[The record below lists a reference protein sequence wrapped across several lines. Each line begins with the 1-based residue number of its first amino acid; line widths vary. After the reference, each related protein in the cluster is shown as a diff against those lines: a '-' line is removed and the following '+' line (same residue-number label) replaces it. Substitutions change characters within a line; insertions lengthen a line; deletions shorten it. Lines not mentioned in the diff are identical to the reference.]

1 VVGTDR
7 ALMAHLLR
15 RSGFGA
21 TFQEL
26 DRYCDM
32 GYEATVE
39 EILHPEQ
46 QPGIEED
53 VLERYFVDWKESRN
67 IEAALTEFVYRM
79 NAYAGPRPLQEK
91 IALFWHGVFATGL
104 AKVLHE
110 KTILI
115 QIDMFR
121 DDGLGNFGDLL
132 LGLAK
137 DPAMIFWLD
146 NNFNHKGAPN
156 ENWGRELL
164 ELFSMGVG
172 MDGKE
177 NYTEEDVK
185 EAARAFTGWTID
197 DDNVASLPFGKIPW
211 LFRYVPEDHDD
222 GERPSKGKPAT
233 STAKT
238 SSTSS

>member
-1 VVGTDR
+1 MAGSDR

-26 DRYCDM
+26 DHYNNL
-32 GYEATVE
+32 GYETAVE
-39 EILHPEQ
+39 EILHPER
-46 QPGIEED
+46 QPTIEED
-53 VLERYFVDWKESRN
+53 VLERYFIDWKESRN

-79 NAYAGPRPLQEK
+79 NVYAGTRPLQEK

-110 KTILI
+110 KTILN

-121 DDGLGNFGDLL
+121 EDGLGSFRNLL
-132 LGLAK
+132 LKLAK

-172 MDGKE
+172 TVS
-177 NYTEEDVK
+177 YTHL
-185 EAARAFTGWTID
+185 T
-197 DDNVASLPFGKIPW
+197 LP
-211 LFRYVPEDHDD
+211 
-222 GERPSKGKPAT
+222 T
-233 STAKT
+233 SDLV
-238 SSTSS
+238 